1 MQYSRVMSVPHQVL
15 IFTLA
20 IGLELAVANNIS
32 NQTDFTVPR
41 GIPRFSRL
49 VYGLSVTGVV
59 ATLLVIVALA
69 GGVIRA
75 KMERSKELEKV

>member
-1 MQYSRVMSVPHQVL
+1 MSVPRQVL

-41 GIPRFSRL
+41 SIPRFSRL

-75 KMERSKELEKV
+75 KMERNKEQEKV